1 MDALSSAEDAGW
13 LFLPSLRL
21 RLLAH
26 RSHAFSQ
33 EQAKETYVKRFI
45 SAVGVLFI
53 LGIAAPVFAL
63 SEVARDSTRAD
74 HSARRPVIIDDVIRM
89 SQSGVDDASIIAY
102 VQKYRDRF
110 EITADDVIALNDAKV
125 SRDVVKALVNES
137 RRDDRRDGRTTTTRV
152 YVEPY
157 WGYPYG
163 YYDPFWYGWGPR
175 VSIGIGF
182 GHFRHFHH
190 GRW

>member
-1 MDALSSAEDAGW
+1 MWRRRPRRRERSAVEGDGAT
-13 LFLPSLRL
+13 FACDLR
-21 RLLAH
+21 R
-26 RSHAFSQ
+26 

-63 SEVARDSTRAD
+63 SEVAKDSPRAD
-74 HSARRPVIIDDVIRM
+74 HVRRPVIIDDVIRM

-125 SRDVVKALVNES
+125 SRDVVKALVDES
-137 RRDDRRDGRTTTTRV
+137 RRDDRRDSRDRAPATRV

-175 VSIGIGF
+175 VSIGFGF
-182 GHFRHFHH
+182 GHFGHFHR